1 MVHDRLDSVEVRGR
15 DLSISQVV
23 MMVVMVMMV
32 VVMMMFMVMV
42 GMSIPL

>member
-15 DLSISQVV
+15 DLSISQVWRV
-23 MMVVMVMMV
+23 MVMVVM
-32 VVMMMFMVMV
+32 VMMMFMVMV